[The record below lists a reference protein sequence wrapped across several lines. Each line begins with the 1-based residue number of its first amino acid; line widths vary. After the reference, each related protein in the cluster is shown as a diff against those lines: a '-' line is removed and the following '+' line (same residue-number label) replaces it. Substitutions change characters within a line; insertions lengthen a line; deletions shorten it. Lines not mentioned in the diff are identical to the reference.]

1 MSEPVIAKPKFPD
14 EPTFE
19 KVQAYKAAM
28 RAYDLARIKAGL
40 ATAHQIQ
47 IENEAVHVTGP
58 VKILNFP
65 ELEPA
70 GGKRN

>member
-1 MSEPVIAKPKFPD
+1 VIAKPKFPD

-40 ATAHQIQ
+40 ATPHEVQV
-47 IENEAVHVTGP
+47 ENEAIHATGP
-58 VKILNFP
+58 VTILNFP
-65 ELEPA
+65 ELEPI
-70 GGKRN
+70 GGNGA